1 MTDFAASFFLV
12 PDPGSI
18 LLTMRQLLTVEL
30 RETGPRE
37 TAGPQPMRRSD
48 AEIRREAARYVPAHL
63 RRDVGLDPDIL

>member
-1 MTDFAASFFLV
+1 MTDFPASFFLV
-12 PDPGSI
+12 PAPGSV
-18 LLTMRQLLTVEL
+18 LLTARRLLTVES

-37 TAGPQPMRRSD
+37 ATGPRPVRRTD